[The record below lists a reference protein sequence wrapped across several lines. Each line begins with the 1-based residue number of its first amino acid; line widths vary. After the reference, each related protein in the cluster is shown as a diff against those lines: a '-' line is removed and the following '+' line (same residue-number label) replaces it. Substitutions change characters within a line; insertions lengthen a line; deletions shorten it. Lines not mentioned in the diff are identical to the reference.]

1 MKRGFGGDFCLLRSR
16 RGNAE
21 IFAPLA
27 VLSEDKSGMLRK
39 TLAIIGYS
47 GFSVKKILTY
57 PPSYFI
63 VKNILRKWKDFH
75 KGQKTLELG
84 LLL

>member
-1 MKRGFGGDFCLLRSR
+1 MMKRAFGGDFCLLRSR
-16 RGNAE
+16 RGNAK

-27 VLSEDKSGMLRK
+27 ALSGDKSVMLRK
-39 TLAIIGYS
+39 TLAIIGCL

-63 VKNILRKWKDFH
+63 VKNILGSGRILVKEKNA
-75 KGQKTLELG
+75 
-84 LLL
+84 

>member
-1 MKRGFGGDFCLLRSR
+1 MKRGFGRDFASHGQGAVM
-16 RGNAE
+16 RG

-27 VLSEDKSGMLRK
+27 VLSRDKSVMLRK

-47 GFSVKKILTY
+47 GFSIKKILTY

-63 VKNILRKWKDFH
+63 VKDVSRKGKDFS
-75 KGQKTLELG
+75 
-84 LLL
+84 